1 MYVPMATALTTAKS
15 KVRREWILGVF
26 KFVCWYWRC
35 WSIPSIFL
43 LLPMLLLSS
52 QLSFCVASHPVPS
65 TVSHTSSD
73 PPTRPLKTTQ
83 PHVHPQ
89 TAILITVS
97 LVLLLAL
104 LFAMWFLFMFLK
116 LRKLRGGKHTS
127 TAQPVQTKGKDS
139 DVEGEGFVRKFRWDE
154 IKDVTKD
161 FSRMIGQGGFS
172 NVYLANLSGS
182 SLGAVKIHVGSDR
195 LNQVF
200 KQEVD
205 ILLRIRHENI
215 VKLLGYCDDLEEG
228 AMVFEYVPNG
238 NLQEKLHKREREVLP
253 WKTRTAI
260 AFQLAQAI
268 EYLHEKCTLQ
278 IVHGDIKASN
288 ILLDERFNCKLCDFG
303 SAMMGFSSTVM
314 PPSCSR
320 TKQVMIGSPGY
331 TDPLYLRTGFA
342 SKKNDV
348 YSLGVVILELV
359 TGMEAFCTERGQ
371 LLTSIVAPN
380 LRDIAERGAEE
391 KVAELVDPRLA
402 GEFDLEEVRAM
413 LSIAALCLH
422 QSASVRPSASQI
434 IQTIKEKISS
444 IDFPFSQGKDYHY

>member
-1 MYVPMATALTTAKS
+1 MATALTTDKS
-15 KVRREWILGVF
+15 KVRREWILGVSN
-26 KFVCWYWRC
+26 FVCWYRRC
-35 WSIPSIFL
+35 WSIPSILL
-43 LLPMLLLSS
+43 LLPMLILSS
-52 QLSFCVASHPVPS
+52 LFTFCVASQPIPS

-73 PPTRPLKTTQ
+73 PPTPSLKPTQ
-83 PHVHPQ
+83 SHVNPQ
-89 TAILITVS
+89 IAILITVS
-97 LVLLLAL
+97 IVLLLAL
-104 LFAMWFLFMFLK
+104 LFAMGFLFRFL
-116 LRKLRGGKHTS
+116 GCGKS
-127 TAQPVQTKGKDS
+127 SATAQPDQNKGKDS
-139 DVEGEGFVRKFRWDE
+139 GVEGEGFARKFGWEE
-154 IKDVTKD
+154 IKVVTKD
-161 FSRMIGQGGFS
+161 FSRVIGQGGFS

-182 SLGAVKIHVGSDR
+182 SQGAVKIHVGSDR

-200 KQEVD
+200 KQELD
-205 ILLRIRHENI
+205 ILLRLRHDNI

-238 NLQEKLHKREREVLP
+238 NLQEKLHERGREVLP

-288 ILLDERFNCKLCDFG
+288 ILLDEHFNCKLCDFG
-303 SAMMGFSSTVM
+303 SAKMGFSSAVM

-331 TDPLYLRTGFA
+331 TDPHYLRTGFA

-359 TGMEAFCTERGQ
+359 TGMEAFCPEKGQ
-371 LLTSIVAPN
+371 LLTSIVAPS
-380 LRDIAERGAEE
+380 LRDIAECGAEE

-402 GEFDLEEVRAM
+402 GEFDLEEAKAM

-422 QSASVRPSASQI
+422 QSPTVRPSASQI
-434 IQTIKEKISS
+434 MQTIKEKIPS
-444 IDFPFSQGKDYHY
+444 IDFLFSPGKDCH